1 MYLPPRLTI
10 RCALEDLDLDN
21 WNNSGPIGDATHH
34 VNHPVVERAIE
45 LFPQD
50 RDSSKAP
57 EKISGVRPT
66 CYKIKTSRFR
76 GIAYIDTEGQVWI
89 VAAGSR
95 KGRDRDDVYQQ
106 FMRRCE
112 AKQGWWLPTRK
123 DHTSRTQDIKANQL
137 LEWRLGLYEQVSSIL
152 TKIDSS
158 HSLGTNGDPTFRIN
172 LDGIVQHLDK
182 KITAQSLPEV
192 AVRLVSFGEE
202 EYLGVEVTQK
212 QVFDQRLHPLCLLG
226 IETVAAA
233 IYDGEQSWSKDS
245 LPRSGDPQF
254 VLEFNEEVGLGTVL
268 NRHHSA
274 KPPAWFKPGTKHHY
288 VIQVEG
294 ASHIRSVADATT
306 FGEPVFA
313 LCGTTFVP
321 RQDHHNLDPCPQCIA
336 VHNLLQ
342 DARES

>member
-10 RCALEDLDLDN
+10 RCALEDLELDN
-21 WNNSGPIGDATHH
+21 WDDNGPIGDATHH
-34 VNHPVVERAIE
+34 VIHPVVDHAIE

-50 RDSSKAP
+50 RDASKAP
-57 EKISGVRPT
+57 KKISGVRPT
-66 CYKIKTSRFR
+66 CYRIKTSRFR

-95 KGRDRDDVYQQ
+95 KGRDRDDFYRQ

-112 AKQGWWLPTRK
+112 AEEGWWLPNK
-123 DHTSRTQDIKANQL
+123 SDYASRTRDIKANQL
-137 LEWRLGLYEQVSSIL
+137 LEWRLGLYEQVSSGL
-152 TKIDSS
+152 TDIGSS
-158 HSLGTNGDPTFRIN
+158 HSLGSDGDPTIWIN
-172 LDGIVQHLDK
+172 LDGIVQHLDE

-192 AVRLVSFGEE
+192 AVRLISFGRE
-202 EYLGVEVTQK
+202 EYLGIEVVQK
-212 QVFDQRLHPLCLLG
+212 HVFDQRLQPLCLLG

-233 IYDGEQSWSKDS
+233 IYDGEQSWSKDGLTS
-245 LPRSGDPQF
+245 SGDPQF
-254 VLEFNEEVGLGTVL
+254 VLDFDEEVGLETVL
-268 NRHHSA
+268 SRSHSA

-288 VIQVEG
+288 VIDIEG
-294 ASHIRSVADATT
+294 ESHIRSVADATA

-321 RQDHHNLDPCPQCIA
+321 RQDHHNLDPCPRCIA

-342 DARES
+342 NAREG